1 MALEPQCF
9 PVRGPLGEAPGRGQ
23 GRELP
28 GFLGPPLQRGQA
40 PSGTLRFGCVAQT
53 RGVRGART
61 QPSVPEGA
69 PLAPPLGAY
78 LGFTGQVRLG
88 RWSSGPA
95 SDARSPWAGSGASR
109 PAGEASLPRAPCSA
123 LRAQRAGALSPPGQ
137 RERSRAAGW
146 RGRTPGSAGCGTRRG
161 SAAPAFGPRQW
172 VAPWDAETPCCA
184 AGRAGLGPGSGVP
197 GGREG
202 AGPGERAPRV
212 GDGRVGERPRGRG
225 RGSCLEG
232 GADPGTQTRAPAR
245 AQSGAARLM
254 EGERSGERSRTSDRH
269 RQTRN

>member
-1 MALEPQCF
+1 MWPRPEEHGELGPSQVSPKARPWRRLSALTWASRARCGSGGGP
-9 PVRGPLGEAPGRGQ
+9 RGRRRTLAPHGLAPGPP
-23 GRELP
+23 GRRAR
-28 GFLGPPLQRGQA
+28 PPY
-40 PSGTLRFGCVAQT
+40 P
-53 RGVRGART
+53 
-61 QPSVPEGA
+61 
-69 PLAPPLGAY
+69 
-78 LGFTGQVRLG
+78 
-88 RWSSGPA
+88 
-95 SDARSPWAGSGASR
+95 
-109 PAGEASLPRAPCSA
+109 A

-184 AGRAGLGPGSGVP
+184 AGRAGLGLGSGVP

-202 AGPGERAPRV
+202 AGLGERAPRV

-232 GADPGTQTRAPAR
+232 GADPGTQARGPAR